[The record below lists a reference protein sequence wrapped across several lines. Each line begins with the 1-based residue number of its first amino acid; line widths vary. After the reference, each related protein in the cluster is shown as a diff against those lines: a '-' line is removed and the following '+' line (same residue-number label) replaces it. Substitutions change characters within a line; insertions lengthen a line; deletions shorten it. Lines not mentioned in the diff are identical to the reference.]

1 MRFDDRVQAYADK
14 LLSQSQNKIDADH
27 KKKIE
32 AVLLG
37 QTSSLVPHVM
47 YNLVEAYIER
57 ILRLGQ
63 ARMESLITAHE
74 HAEIPLDKDV
84 IQEIK
89 SQVISLC
96 HSEQDDIY
104 NRTPRLPSLSP
115 TNLEIA

>member
-14 LLSQSQNKIDADH
+14 LLSHSQNKIDADH

-32 AVLLG
+32 AVFLR
-37 QTSSLVPHVM
+37 QTSSLVPNVM
-47 YNLVEAYIER
+47 YNFVEAYMER
-57 ILRLGQ
+57 IRRLSQ

-74 HAEIPLDKDV
+74 HAEIPLDTDAM
-84 IQEIK
+84 QEIK

-104 NRTPRLPSLSP
+104 NRIPRLTS
-115 TNLEIA
+115 